1 LRLLVLGEHA
11 LELHHQLVLGG
22 VSTRAFDEFHR
33 GAGAGEFLDQQC
45 LVGELAGQP
54 VRGVT
59 QHHIHSDPGD
69 DIAQPLQRRANEGGP
84 GVSFVFE
91 DPLGGDVSSRCS
103 ACARSAAV
111 CDAIVSS
118 FFCRAEDTRA

>member
-1 LRLLVLGEHA
+1 MPWNS
-11 LELHHQLVLGG
+11 HHQLVLGG

-91 DPLGGDVSSRCS
+91 DPLGGDVKLPLLGVRAQRRGLRCDRLVFLLP
-103 ACARSAAV
+103 C
-111 CDAIVSS
+111 
-118 FFCRAEDTRA
+118 

>member
-1 LRLLVLGEHA
+1 MGAGEHVDRPGAGAVGLATPVALQDLRLLVLGEHA

-33 GAGAGEFLDQQC
+33 GAGSGEFLDQQC

-69 DIAQPLQRRANEGGP
+69 DIA
-84 GVSFVFE
+84 
-91 DPLGGDVSSRCS
+91 
-103 ACARSAAV
+103 
-111 CDAIVSS
+111 
-118 FFCRAEDTRA
+118 